1 MNKTLIATALIGI
14 LGAFGVGCS
23 PDPCTELAD
32 AIGEC
37 GGDSAQQNAT
47 EESCTDADEKR
58 SQCYLDNVGDV
69 CEPTADELTEVDACI
84 DG

>member
-1 MNKTLIATALIGI
+1 MNKTLIAVALIGI

-37 GGDSAQQNAT
+37 AGDVAQDDAK
-47 EESCTDADEKR
+47 EESCTDADEKAA
-58 SQCYLDNVGDV
+58 QCYLDNVGDV
-69 CEPTADELTEVDACI
+69 CEPSADELTKVQDCI
-84 DG
+84 GG